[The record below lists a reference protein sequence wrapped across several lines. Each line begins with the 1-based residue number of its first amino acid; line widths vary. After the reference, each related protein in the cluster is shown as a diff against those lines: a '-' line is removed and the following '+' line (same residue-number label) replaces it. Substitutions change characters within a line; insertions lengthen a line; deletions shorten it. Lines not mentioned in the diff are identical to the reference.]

1 MSPLTLS
8 LCLVYHARS
17 LLSSRRV
24 AGAGEEG
31 GAEALIREDLSLSFS
46 RGNTT
51 FFLRGRYHEKDV
63 IDLDNAGHLGR
74 LAGQVGKAH
83 HPLFV

>member
-1 MSPLTLS
+1 M
-8 LCLVYHARS
+8 
-17 LLSSRRV
+17 

-74 LAGQVGKAH
+74 LAGQVGDVHYVHIKVS
-83 HPLFV
+83 FI